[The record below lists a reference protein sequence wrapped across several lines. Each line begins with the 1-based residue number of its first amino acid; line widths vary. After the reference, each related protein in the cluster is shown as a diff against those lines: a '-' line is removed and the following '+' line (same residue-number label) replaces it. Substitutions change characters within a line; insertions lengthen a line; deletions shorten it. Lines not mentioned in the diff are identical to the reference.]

1 MLGTCCWQWGRNAE
15 AKRYLEQAVRHARAC
30 GDTRGAAMALGNLA
44 LVEKAL
50 GNHANAKAMMLDWL
64 ATQREQ
70 GEWLRAAV
78 GLNNLAYTCLALGEV
93 DAAHG
98 FLDEGLALCER
109 HALALPR
116 PSLLANLANLHAAAG
131 RLDDAEQVARQ
142 AITAARTDSFADVEA
157 AALNQLVRIALR
169 RGDLARA
176 RAHLPAAAAA
186 AAAIRHEEV
195 QLDCV
200 FCVARLLAAE
210 GDGRAAAPLLRF
222 YLGRPN
228 LEPADRAEALSCLDG
243 VPAGERGAAPVAL
256 PLDALPR
263 GIVADL
269 ASTTVA
275 EHRGTP
281 AE

>member
-1 MLGTCCWQWGRNAE
+1 VLGTCCWQWGRNAE

-50 GNHANAKAMMLDWL
+50 GNHASAI
-64 ATQREQ
+64 
-70 GEWLRAAV
+70 
-78 GLNNLAYTCLALGEV
+78 AYTCLALGEI

-131 RLDDAEQVARQ
+131 RFDDAEQVARQ

-176 RAHLPAAAAA
+176 RAHLQAAAAA

-200 FCVARLLAAE
+200 FCFARLLAAE